1 MPCPCWTFRRRRRP
15 TPCAGCACV
24 TRQRPDG
31 FVEFDF
37 AMGDP
42 ELAVDL
48 ILPQAAFAAFC
59 AEHQVRLIGDAQAAA
74 LAAEQAKW
82 RYGQP
87 GLTD

>member
-1 MPCPCWTFRRRRRP
+1 MPVLDFPAAPPPHTVCWVR
-15 TPCAGCACV
+15 V

-82 RYGQP
+82 RYGPP